1 MSGGAFEQFELTE
14 AEWDMVKHLPELDLV
29 DLAAELELI
38 PPAEIDRR
46 SLVVQCVLRMVV
58 LAQEDGLPF
67 SKYDRDDLDAL
78 APEQLAVLAGLLGTR
93 TTVRAVLARGQKTW
107 KAWQK
112 TRPNSQVAL
121 MTPLLLSAI
130 VRAGASR

>member
-107 KAWQK
+107 KAWHDLVFPSP
-112 TRPNSQVAL
+112 R
-121 MTPLLLSAI
+121 
-130 VRAGASR
+130 

>member
-1 MSGGAFEQFELTE
+1 MSYNADPGTNACLSG
-14 AEWDMVKHLPELDLV
+14 
-29 DLAAELELI
+29 
-38 PPAEIDRR
+38 
-46 SLVVQCVLRMVV
+46 S
-58 LAQEDGLPF
+58 
-67 SKYDRDDLDAL
+67 YNDRDDLDAL

-130 VRAGASR
+130 LRAGASR